1 MRTYTITDPS
11 GKSHSIEGPEGATR
25 EQVIAK
31 IQERLGHG
39 DITQSKPVDSYTQ
52 QAQKQSIGENLL
64 AGIGGGMTG
73 LYLGAKQ
80 LLGQAKPEEI
90 EEHKRAME
98 GLRST
103 TAGTIGDIGGQ
114 VATAIPAAFI
124 PGVNT
129 AVGSTLLGGAL
140 GALQPRSKDDS
151 LAANVGFGAAGG
163 AVGKY
168 IGDAVGNLGSKVM
181 ARINQPNAA
190 HINLTGELSKHG
202 IDFSKLSKEVQDS
215 LLDDATKALRAGGTL
230 DPAALV
236 RKAEFAATGI
246 KPTLGQITRDP
257 KQYTFE
263 MNTRGIAGSGDDLAQ
278 RFNEQN
284 EQLIGALNKARTGT
298 GGANQGK
305 YEAGESMVDAL
316 KAKNLEAE
324 KHVSDLY
331 EKARN
336 MAGIH
341 TPLNNYNFSNA
352 LNDDLDLKMVGDA
365 LPSDIKNTLNKIAKG
380 DMPFTVQKA
389 EQIRQA
395 INGQLPAIPGR
406 ERTALQTVNHHLQ
419 KEIDALGDTLGGD
432 AGKAFIAAREAA
444 SDRFKSLDVSP
455 ALKAATKDFEPNDFV
470 DKFIIKAKPTHLT
483 ALISDLKRQ
492 PELLNEAKGQVI
504 DYLKSK
510 ALSGQTDEY
519 GKFSQAGL
527 KNGINSI
534 GEERLKRLFSP
545 AEVEEIKRIQ
555 RVAAS
560 IMVRPAGGSVNESHT
575 SQAIANLL
583 TRLSNIKVPYLK
595 ELAVD
600 PIMRFKMQGKVN
612 QALNPGA
619 QVVPAAGKAYSG
631 KVPGLVGGSLGA
643 NINNY

>member
-1 MRTYTITDPS
+1 MGRVEVMKTYSITDPS
-11 GKSHSIEGPEGATR
+11 GKVHTIDGPEGATR
-25 EQVIAK
+25 DQVIAK
-31 IQERLGHG
+31 IQERLSVKQAEP
-39 DITQSKPVDSYTQ
+39 DLYTQ

-90 EEHKRAME
+90 EEHKKAME

-103 TAGTIGDIGGQ
+103 TAGTVGDIGGQ
-114 VATAIPAAFI
+114 ILGAAPAMLI

-129 AVGSTLLGGAL
+129 AVGSTLLGGAM
-140 GALQPRSKDDS
+140 GALQPRSEDDS

-190 HINLTGELSKHG
+190 HINLTGELSKQG

-215 LLDDATKALRAGGTL
+215 LLDDANRALRAGGTL
-230 DPAALV
+230 HGEELARMADF
-236 RKAEFAATGI
+236 RATGI
-246 KPTLGQITRDP
+246 QPTLGQITRDP

-263 MNTRGIAGSGDDLAQ
+263 MNTRGISGAGDDLTN

-284 EQLIGALNKARTGT
+284 VQLINAVNRARGT
-298 GGANQGK
+298 MGGPEQEK
-305 YEAGESMVDAL
+305 YNAGERMLDL
-316 KAKNLEAE
+316 LRTQDEASRTN
-324 KHVSDLY
+324 VGNLY
-331 EKARN
+331 ETARN
-336 MAGIH
+336 TAGIH
-341 TPLNNYNFSNA
+341 TPLNNHNFTNA
-352 LNDDLDLKMVGDA
+352 LNDELDQRMVGDA
-365 LPSDIKNTLNKIAKG
+365 IPTDIRNTLNRIATG

-395 INGQLPAIPGR
+395 INDQMPKIPGR
-406 ERTALQTVNHHLQ
+406 ERTALQAVNHHLQ
-419 KEIDALGDTLGGD
+419 TEIDSLGDTLGGQS
-432 AGKAFIAAREAA
+432 GEAFKAARAAA
-444 SDRFKSLDVSP
+444 SQRFGELDRSP
-455 ALKAATKDFEPNDFV
+455 ALKAATQDFEPNDFV
-470 DKFIIKAKPTHLT
+470 DKFILKAKPTHLS
-483 ALISDLKRQ
+483 ALVSDLRRN
-492 PELLNEAKGQVI
+492 PELLSEAKGQVI
-504 DYLKSK
+504 DFLKSK

-527 KNGINSI
+527 KNGINAI

-545 AEVEEIKRIQ
+545 TEVEEIKRIQ
-555 RVAAS
+555 RVAAA

-583 TRLSNIKVPYLK
+583 TRLANVPYLK
-595 ELAVD
+595 ELAIN
-600 PIMRFKMQGKVN
+600 PIMNLKMQGRVN
-612 QALNPGA
+612 QALNPGV
-619 QVVPAAGKAYSG
+619 QVTPAVAKGTNSR
-631 KVPGLVGGSLGA
+631 VPGLVGGSLGA